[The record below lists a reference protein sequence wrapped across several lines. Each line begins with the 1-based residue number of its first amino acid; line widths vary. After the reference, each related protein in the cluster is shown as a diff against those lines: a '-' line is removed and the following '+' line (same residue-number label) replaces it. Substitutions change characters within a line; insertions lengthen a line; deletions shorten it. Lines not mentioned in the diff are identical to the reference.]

1 MNVFD
6 PAQLGWR
13 CCRAN
18 PELRGR
24 TRAATPPATVR
35 REDTDFAI
43 HPRLM
48 PSGFSRGQ
56 ASQVGRLR
64 TASRRSNTN
73 PTVVMRHVLLKNVLG
88 SV

>member
-18 PELRGR
+18 PELR
-24 TRAATPPATVR
+24 
-35 REDTDFAI
+35 
-43 HPRLM
+43 
-48 PSGFSRGQ
+48 GFSRGQ